1 MRLAGVVTVL
11 LAAFVVAVQL
21 ARADGVYQSLPYSQD
36 WSNTALI
43 TANDD
48 WAGVPGVIGYRGD
61 GLTSVNDVDPQTVL
75 GQESPLV
82 VDVNANQTNPNTFT
96 TGGVTEFQLTNSVVA
111 LTGSGTADA
120 PYVVFHVNTAGLSN
134 INVSYNLRDLDGST
148 DNAVQQVA
156 LQYRIGETGNFSN
169 VPAGYVADATTGP
182 SLATLVTPVNVTLAS
197 SAGNQPQLQVRVIT
211 TNATGNDEWV
221 GIDDVSITGT
231 AAEQAPQ
238 VASTVPANG
247 ATNVPLSSNI
257 TVTFSESVDVTG
269 DWFTIA
275 CASSGAH
282 TAGVSGGPSSF
293 TLDPNTDFALS
304 ESCTVTVLASQ
315 VTDQDVDDPP
325 DNMIANVVFSF
336 TTALAVTPIHDIQG
350 AAHLSSKSGMTLKT
364 QGVVT
369 ALRSNGFFVQDP
381 IPDSDSS
388 TSEAIFVFTSSAPA
402 VAVGD
407 QVQVVGNVSEFRPGG
422 SASANL
428 TTTELTSPST
438 AVLSSGSP
446 LPAPTVIGNGG
457 RVPPSTV
464 IEDDAAGSVETSG
477 AFDPASD
484 GIDFYESLEA
494 MRVQVNDAVA
504 VGPRNDFGEIAVVGD
519 NGVNASVRTPRGGIV
534 VRAGDFNPERIFLD
548 DAIAATPTVDTGDT
562 FSAPIV
568 GVLDYSFGNFKLLVT
583 TSPTGVSG
591 GLARETAPTAGV
603 GELSIATFNVENL
616 DPTDPPS
623 KFSELADLIVDNLG
637 APDLLS
643 LEEVQDANG
652 PTNDSVVDATAT
664 FNQLIAAIQTT
675 GGPAYQF
682 RQINPLDDQDGGE
695 PGGNIRVGFLF
706 RTDRGLSFVDRTG
719 GDATTATTIVNNGG
733 TPELSI
739 SPGRVDPGNT
749 AWSSPEPVRKPLAG
763 EFRYDGRP
771 LFVITNHWKSKGGD
785 DPLFG
790 RFQPPTLVTEAQR
803 TAEAQVV
810 NDFVDSI
817 LAVDPSAAIVVLG
830 DLNDF
835 DFSTPLTTVEGGVLT
850 SLVETLPQAQRYSF
864 VFEGNAQTLDHILV
878 SDGLVGDVSFFDIVH
893 VNAEFAMQASDHDPL
908 VAQIC
913 ADANAPSLSVSLS
926 PNVLFPPNHKY
937 VGVTA
942 SVNVLD
948 SVDPSPSLTLVSVT
962 SNEPDNAPGGADGN
976 TVDDIVI
983 DSDTSFRLRAE
994 RSETGT
1000 GRVYTVTYRATDA
1013 CGNSTV
1019 RSATVTV
1026 PVRS

>member
-1 MRLAGVVTVL
+1 MRRLRFALVLSVLAIVLAQVGAGNALPPTELFFSEYIEGTSNNKALEIFNGTGSSVDLTAGGYNVQMFFNGSSTAGLTINLTGTVVDGDVFVL
-11 LAAFVVAVQL
+11 AQSSANATILAQADQTSSAGWFNGDDAVVLRKGTTIV
-21 ARADGVYQSLPYSQD
+21 D
-36 WSNTALI
+36 
-43 TANDD
+43 
-48 WAGVPGVIGYRGD
+48 VIGQIGFD
-61 GLTSVNDVDPQTVL
+61 PGTEWGTGLTSTADNTLRRKPTITAGDP
-75 GQESPLV
+75 
-82 VDVNANQTNPNTFT
+82 
-96 TGGVTEFQLTNSVVA
+96 
-111 LTGSGTADA
+111 TGSDPFDPAVEWDGFATDTFGGLGSHSEA
-120 PYVVFHVNTAGLSN
+120 PSVSSTSPVNG
-134 INVSYNLRDLDGST
+134 
-148 DNAVQQVA
+148 AVEVA
-156 LQYRIGETGNFSN
+156 VGSN
-169 VPAGYVADATTGP
+169 V
-182 SLATLVTPVNVTLAS
+182 
-197 SAGNQPQLQVRVIT
+197 
-211 TNATGNDEWV
+211 
-221 GIDDVSITGT
+221 
-231 AAEQAPQ
+231 
-238 VASTVPANG
+238 
-247 ATNVPLSSNI
+247 
-257 TVTFSESVDVTG
+257 TVTFSEPVNVTG

-293 TLDPNTDFALS
+293 TLDPDVDFAAS
-304 ESCTVTVLASQ
+304 ETCTVTVFASQ
-315 VTDQDVDDPP
+315 VTDQDTNDPP
-325 DNMIANVVFSF
+325 DNMAANFVFSF
-336 TTALAVTPIHDIQG
+336 TTVLAVTPIHDIQG
-350 AAHLSSKSGMTLKT
+350 AAHLSPKSGMTLKT

-381 IPDSDSS
+381 SPDSDSS
-388 TSEAIFVFTSSAPA
+388 TSEAIFVFTSSAPP

-428 TTTELTSPST
+428 TTTELTSPTT

-477 AFDPASD
+477 VFDPTSD

-534 VRAGDFNPERIFLD
+534 VRPGDFNPERIFLD
-548 DAIAATPTVDTGDT
+548 DVIAATPTVDTGDT
-562 FSAPIV
+562 FSTPIV

-643 LEEVQDANG
+643 LEEIQDANG

-664 FNQLIAAIQTT
+664 FNQLIAAIQAT

-706 RTDRGLSFVDRTG
+706 RTDRGLSFVDRPG
-719 GDATTATTIVNNGG
+719 GDATTATAIVNNGG

-878 SDGLVGDVSFFDIVH
+878 SGGLVGDVSFFDIVN

-913 ADANAPSLSVSLS
+913 ADASPPSLSVSLS

-937 VGVTA
+937 VAVTA
-942 SVNVLD
+942 SVNVSD

-976 TVDDIVI
+976 TVNDIVV
-983 DSDTSFRLRAE
+983 DTDTSFRFRAE

-1013 CGNSTV
+1013 CGNSTI